1 MDRVAMVARCPLE
14 AGCQIFRPPS
24 QIGVG
29 NRTRVH
35 CSTREHMFSH
45 HPRSKFGVG
54 IRYRVET
61 KDAVR
66 PKVRL
71 FCTSNDAGPWR
82 TSAKDDLAAIAA
94 ASGAD
99 LGSVVAPEMSYEEA
113 KAIVR
118 ESELTLPGF
127 DDTIRECGLS
137 ELEASQF

>member
-1 MDRVAMVARCPLE
+1 MQHAERS
-14 AGCQIFRPPS
+14 FR
-24 QIGVG
+24 
-29 NRTRVH
+29 
-35 CSTREHMFSH
+35 
-45 HPRSKFGVG
+45 
-54 IRYRVET
+54 
-61 KDAVR
+61 A
-66 PKVRL
+66 
-71 FCTSNDAGPWR
+71 SNDAGPWR
-82 TSAKDDLAAIAA
+82 TSAKDDLAAIAV

>member
-1 MDRVAMVARCPLE
+1 MQSGSEQAFWSHGQSGNGGTLSSGSWLSDVSHPR
-14 AGCQIFRPPS
+14 S

-29 NRTRVH
+29 SRTRVH
-35 CSTREHMFSH
+35 CSTRERA
-45 HPRSKFGVG
+45 RSRIV
-54 IRYRVET
+54 R
-61 KDAVR
+61 KDAVT
-66 PKVRL
+66 PKVRS